1 MNMEKWRFLEINWL
15 TYAETAI
22 YRPVLM
28 RARSE
33 GIVPDTVSF
42 CTFPKPSMIT
52 TFFNDPEKDINLTFC
67 KERKIP
73 IFRTIASGGP
83 IFGDT
88 GYIFTFLH
96 LARENPKVPP
106 NAEMMFEKTLTGI
119 ASGISEHFNVECR
132 FRPLNDVELKC
143 EDGIWRKIGPSSC
156 FYEERAIQMGSGI
169 QVKKPD
175 VNLIAQTIT
184 PPAQKFADKQT
195 SSIQERITYLEN
207 VVGRTID
214 LNEIKEIYIDQIE
227 KIFEIEL
234 IPGELTDK
242 EKDYYREMEREY
254 TSDEFFMERSE
265 RRFGKIPSDVTR
277 KMMQFKVP
285 EGPMVRIITLVK
297 DNKIWGLLI
306 SGAIHAS
313 PLRPTSPIHE
323 IEKALKGQAIDEKVF
338 ESKIAEILNRPNFN
352 LAKVSAPLLA
362 GKIFECATSPP
373 PSPSPLEGEGR
384 GEGANIR

>member
-1 MNMEKWRFLEINWL
+1 MEKWRFLEINWL

-33 GIVPDTVSF
+33 GVVPDTVSF

-52 TFFNDPEKDINLTFC
+52 TFFNDPEKDINLDFC
-67 KERKIP
+67 RERKITV
-73 IFRTIASGGP
+73 FRTIASGGP

-96 LARENPKVPP
+96 IARENPKVPP
-106 NAEMMFEKTLTGI
+106 NAEKMFEKMLTGI
-119 ASGISEHFNVECR
+119 ASGISKYFSVECR

-175 VNLIAQTIT
+175 VELIAQTIT
-184 PPAQKFADKQT
+184 PPAQKFADKQV

-214 LNEIKEIYIDQIE
+214 LSEIKDIYIDQIE

-234 IPGELTDK
+234 VPGELTAK
-242 EKDYYREMEREY
+242 ERDYYREMEKEY

-265 RRFGKIPSDVTR
+265 RRFGKIPSDVAR

-323 IEKALKGQAIDEKVF
+323 IEKVLKGQPIDERVF
-338 ESKIAEILNRPNFN
+338 ESKIAEILNRPNFDF
-352 LAKVSAPLLA
+352 AKVSASLLA
-362 GKIFECATSPP
+362 GKIFECATQS
-373 PSPSPLEGEGR
+373 
-384 GEGANIR
+384 